1 MKVVSI
7 RLSEAAVARY
17 QAQADQAWPSPIPLS
32 TYLKQRL
39 EEGDAIAEH
48 LDSLRLDIRD
58 LAADIGRGHGRPDE
72 ANSVA
77 IETLLLLRAIA
88 NANQQYVRMVHAEL
102 QRQGITPWQ
111 AETSQ

>member
-7 RLSEAAVARY
+7 RLSEAAATRY
-17 QAQADQAWPSPIPLS
+17 QAMADEAWPNPIPLS
-32 TYLKQRL
+32 TYLKRRL

-48 LDSLRLDIRD
+48 LDALRLDIRD
-58 LAADIGRGHGRPDE
+58 LAVDIGRGHGRPDGSH
-72 ANSVA
+72 ADSVA
-77 IETLLLLRAIA
+77 IETLLLLRAVT
-88 NANQQYVRMVHAEL
+88 NPQHVRMVQAEL